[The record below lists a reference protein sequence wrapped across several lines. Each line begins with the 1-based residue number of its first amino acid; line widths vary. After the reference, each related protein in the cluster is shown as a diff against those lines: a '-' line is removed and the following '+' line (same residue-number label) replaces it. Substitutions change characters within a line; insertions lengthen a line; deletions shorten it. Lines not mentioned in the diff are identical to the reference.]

1 MNILKK
7 IFRKSETEIQK
18 NIEKEILNSNK
29 PKKLTKTKEK
39 EFFKLIIDE
48 EVYQIQKIL
57 EFLKEFPTLAN
68 STVSGM
74 RKGMTGLSSLML
86 AIRFYDFT
94 TAIKLV
100 ELGADVNFIDSSDV
114 RLNHHPVFF
123 DLLQMMRDLIEEK
136 DFDAVEDGFKLWDLM
151 DSCGLDYSLKSICN
165 DGVNK
170 PDSYI
175 QAFIRLVGIK
185 YSNTHLVH
193 NETKYDPPNPYI
205 SIFKF
210 SSESRDNQKESYYK
224 QMAERIVDK
233 VNIVQLKEI
242 DANKFRS
249 WSSIKVPLYIENGFI
264 DDFSLSTVNDLTK
277 KKYGFEL
284 KNINDINHLSE
295 KINKEITRFA
305 NKSYN

>member
-74 RKGMTGLSSLML
+74 RKGMTGLSSLMV

-136 DFDAVEDGFKLWDLM
+136 DFNAVEDGFKLWNLM
-151 DSCGLDYSLKSICN
+151 DSHGLDYSLKSICN

-193 NETKYDPPNPYI
+193 NETKYAPPNPYI

-224 QMAERIVDK
+224 QMAERIVNK
-233 VNIVQLKEI
+233 VNIVQLKKI

-249 WSSIKVPLYIENGFI
+249 WSSVKVPLYIKNGFV

-284 KNINDINHLSE
+284 KNINDINHLTE